1 MLLLSWITTSL
12 EELLERVREL
22 LFPEELFVSI
32 RVDESISSFDNLLEV
47 RGNGLEGTE
56 QNELILDLDQ
66 EITSFIVG

>member
-32 RVDESISSFDNLLEV
+32 RVDESISGLDNLLEV
-47 RGNGLEGTE
+47 GGNSLEGAE
-56 QNELILDLDQ
+56 QDELVLDLNQ

>member
-1 MLLLSWITTSL
+1 VLLLSWITTSL

-32 RVDESISSFDNLLEV
+32 RVDESISGLDNLLEV
-47 RGNGLEGTE
+47 GGNGLEGAE
-56 QNELILDLDQ
+56 QDELVLDLDQ

>member
-32 RVDESISSFDNLLEV
+32 RVDESISGLDNLLEV
-47 RGNGLEGTE
+47 GGNSLEGTK
-56 QNELILDLDQ
+56 
-66 EITSFIVG
+66 